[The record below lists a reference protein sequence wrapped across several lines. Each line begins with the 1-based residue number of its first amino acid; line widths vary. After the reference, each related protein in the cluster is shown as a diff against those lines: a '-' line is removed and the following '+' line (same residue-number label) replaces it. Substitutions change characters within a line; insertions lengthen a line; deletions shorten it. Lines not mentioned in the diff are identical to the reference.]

1 MQRIAVVVFAGLL
14 ILHGLIHLMGTTV
27 YMKLGRIEGLPYKT
41 TLLSGRWD
49 IGEPGIRLFGAL
61 WALPALG
68 FVLGGAALFAGH
80 AMWVPL
86 VVVTTLVSLVLTVL
100 DFSAAYAG
108 AILNAVILAM
118 VWLGPVVRSRLGG

>member
-1 MQRIAVVVFAGLL
+1 MHRIAIVAFASLL

-27 YMKLGRIEGLPYKT
+27 YMKLGRLEGLPYKT
-41 TLLSGRWD
+41 TLLRGRWEL
-49 IGEPGIRLFGAL
+49 GESGMRFFGAL
-61 WALPALG
+61 WVLPAVG
-68 FVLGGAALFAGH
+68 FVLGGAALLAGH

-108 AILNAVILAM
+108 AVLNAVILAI
-118 VWLGPVVRSRLGG
+118 VWLGPLVRSRLSG

>member
-1 MQRIAVVVFAGLL
+1 MQRIAVVAFGCLL

-41 TLLSGRWD
+41 RLLSGRWD
-49 IGEPGIRLFGAL
+49 LGESGMRLFGAL
-61 WALPALG
+61 WVLPAIG
-68 FVLGGAALFAGH
+68 FVLGGATLLADH

-100 DFSAAYAG
+100 DLSAAYAG
-108 AILNAVILAM
+108 AILNAVILTI